1 MNLDYLDFEQ
11 PIAVLEA
18 KIEELQLVSDDNAL
32 NIAAEI
38 TTLREKSRKLT
49 ESIYSN
55 LSSWQVVQIARHP
68 LRPYASDYIPRLF
81 TEFDELH
88 GDRHFGDDRA
98 IIGGV
103 ARIDDRPVVVIAEE
117 KGRGITEK
125 VRRNFGMPKPEG
137 YRKAL
142 RLMELA
148 ERFSLPV
155 LTLID
160 TPGAYPGIDS
170 EERGISQAIAQN
182 LAVMSRLRTPV
193 ICTVIGEGSSGGAI
207 AIGVGDWLNMLQYS
221 TYFVISPEGC
231 ANIIWKTAEKA
242 PLAAEAMGVTS
253 KVLAELG
260 IVDETIPEPPT
271 LFDDYS
277 GRGLAAQ
284 DQQMTVADHLSP
296 HDLKLAPQGGLTPA
310 QKEVFENA
318 YAAENKAFQ
327 EAKLTGKDLVRW
339 KFQRYAKDYLRCVD
353 AVDDNVGR
361 VLDYL
366 DESGL
371 AKNTVVIYTSDQGWY
386 LGEHGWYDK
395 RWMYE
400 ESFRTPLLV
409 RWPDHVAPGTVNKDM
424 VMNLDFAQ
432 TFLAIAGASAPADM
446 QGESLVPVFQGK
458 TPADWRKE
466 VYYHYYEF
474 PQPHHVHP
482 HYGVRTER
490 YKLIYFYD
498 LDEWEL
504 YDLEKDPQEL
514 HSLYADPDYAAVVKE
529 MKANLDRLRAKYKDD
544 GTEPQRQ
551 PAGNKKK
558 KKAA

>member
-38 TTLREKSRKLT
+38 ATLREKSRKLT

-68 LRPYASDYIPRLF
+68 LRPYTSDYIPRLF

-88 GDRHFGDDRA
+88 GDRQFGDDQA

-103 ARIDDRPVVVIAEE
+103 ARLDDRPVVVIAEE

-125 VRRNFGMPKPEG
+125 IRRNFGMPKPEG

-182 LAVMSRLRTPV
+182 LAVMSRLRTPI

-260 IVDETIPEPPT
+260 IVDETIPEPLGGAHRDLATMATT
-271 LFDDYS
+271 L
-277 GRGLAAQ
+277 RTRLAAQ
-284 DQQMTVADHLSP
+284 
-296 HDLKLAPQGGLTPA
+296 
-310 QKEVFENA
+310 
-318 YAAENKAFQ
+318 
-327 EAKLTGKDLVRW
+327 
-339 KFQRYAKDYLRCVD
+339 
-353 AVDDNVGR
+353 
-361 VLDYL
+361 
-366 DESGL
+366 
-371 AKNTVVIYTSDQGWY
+371 
-386 LGEHGWYDK
+386 
-395 RWMYE
+395 
-400 ESFRTPLLV
+400 
-409 RWPDHVAPGTVNKDM
+409 
-424 VMNLDFAQ
+424 
-432 TFLAIAGASAPADM
+432 
-446 QGESLVPVFQGK
+446 
-458 TPADWRKE
+458 
-466 VYYHYYEF
+466 
-474 PQPHHVHP
+474 
-482 HYGVRTER
+482 
-490 YKLIYFYD
+490 
-498 LDEWEL
+498 
-504 YDLEKDPQEL
+504 
-514 HSLYADPDYAAVVKE
+514 
-529 MKANLDRLRAKYKDD
+529 LDRLCA
-544 GTEPQRQ
+544 EPIDTLLERRFQRLMSY
-551 PAGNKKK
+551 GNP
-558 KKAA
+558 